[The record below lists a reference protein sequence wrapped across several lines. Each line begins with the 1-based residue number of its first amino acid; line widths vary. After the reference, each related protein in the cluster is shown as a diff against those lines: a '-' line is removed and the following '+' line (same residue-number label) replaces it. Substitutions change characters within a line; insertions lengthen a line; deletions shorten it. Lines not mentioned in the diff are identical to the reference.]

1 MLWVVS
7 HLRSLSDPSVLGDD
21 THEVV
26 LLYHGKPNLFK
37 CTEMFDGG
45 CAFFCAFVVLVT
57 IELQYDF
64 KKIPKN
70 PSIYKE
76 KTEMSIMSLLDF

>member
-1 MLWVVS
+1 MLWVVL
-7 HLRSLSDPSVLGDD
+7 HLFSLSDPSVLGDD

-45 CAFFCAFVVLVT
+45 CPVVH
-57 IELQYDF
+57 
-64 KKIPKN
+64 
-70 PSIYKE
+70 
-76 KTEMSIMSLLDF
+76 LLFW